1 VRVTLLGLARTA
13 YVLVAALLC
22 ATVLPRLGVVQAW
35 APDLVLVGVVA
46 TAVLRGPV
54 HGALV
59 GLLAGW
65 VVELVPPVGSPLG
78 LTPLVLMLGGAVGG
92 LFRRESPGTAGRA
105 VVALAAAGAVV
116 LLARL
121 ASASFAEGSASAVD
135 GVSRLASTLA
145 TGLVVLPVVLAVDRA
160 LVRRRL
166 G

>member
-1 VRVTLLGLARTA
+1 MRPTLLGVLRTA
-13 YVLVAALLC
+13 YVLVAALAS
-22 ATVLPRLGVVQAW
+22 ATVLPRLGVAPQWV
-35 APDLVLVGVVA
+35 PDLVLVGVVA

-78 LTPLVLMLGGAVGG
+78 LTSLVMMVGG
-92 LFRRESPGTAGRA
+92 LVGGFFRRPSSRSRMRPPA
-105 VVALAAAGAVV
+105 ALLGAAGVV
-116 LLARL
+116 L
-121 ASASFAEGSASAVD
+121 
-135 GVSRLASTLA
+135 VSRLAAAVLAEGSVDLGDGVWRLVSTLA
-145 TGLVVLPVVLAVDRA
+145 VGVLLLPAFLALDRS

>member
-1 VRVTLLGLARTA
+1 MRPTLLGLTRAA
-13 YVLVAALLC
+13 YVLAAALAS
-22 ATVLPRLGVVQAW
+22 ATLLPRLGVPAQWV
-35 APDLVLVGVVA
+35 PDLVLIGVVA

-78 LTPLVLMLGGAVGG
+78 LTPLVLMAGGAAAG
-92 LFRRESPGTAGRA
+92 LFRQVSSHSAMRA
-105 VVALAAAGAVV
+105 PVALLAAAVVV
-116 LLARL
+116 LVSR
-121 ASASFAEGSASAVD
+121 FASAVLAAGSFDPTD
-135 GVSRLASTLA
+135 GLGRLASTVVVGLLA
-145 TGLVVLPVVLAVDRA
+145 LPVLLTADHA